1 MKILN
6 IQQIREADQYTIAH
20 EPVLSIDLME
30 RAASACCR
38 WIENHF
44 SKDRSIKIFCGPGNN
59 GGDGLAIGRM
69 LIHSGYSV
77 EVFTIRTGQKSSD
90 DFKENEKRL
99 MAMDP
104 GVIQDIKLEKDIPF
118 ISGDEIVVDAIFGSG
133 LNRAV
138 DGIAAKLIEEI
149 NGSKAYVVS
158 IDIPSGLYADALVM
172 DENSIVQANVTLTF
186 QFPKLSFMFPSTGK
200 YCGKFEVLDIR
211 LHPQFIRQ
219 LETKW
224 NYFTHQDAVPVL
236 RKRLK
241 FSHKG
246 NYGHALLISGS
257 KGKMGAAVLASKGC
271 LRAGVGLLT
280 VHVPACGTNILQTAV
295 PEAMLQIDANE
306 NNISDLPDFSN
317 FSAVG
322 IGPGIGTDSLTWE
335 TLRHLLYSFRKPVLL
350 DADAIN
356 ILSQHPDWMEYI
368 PENSILTPHIKE
380 FSRLTKET
388 KNDFERME
396 MQTEFAKKYKV
407 YVVLKGA
414 HTCIVGPDGRASFNS
429 TGNPGMAKGGSG
441 DVLTGIILAM
451 LAQGYSSFD
460 AARLGVYLHGLAGDA
475 AARIKTET
483 GMLPTDMIKCLP
495 IAFRQIQG

>member
-6 IQQIREADQYTIAH
+6 LQQIREADQYTIAH

-44 SKDRSIKIFCGPGNN
+44 AKDRSIKIFCGPGNN

-69 LIHSGYSV
+69 LIHSGYNV
-77 EVFTIRTGQKSSD
+77 EVYTIRTGQKTSE
-90 DFKENEKRL
+90 DFKENEQRL
-99 MAMDP
+99 LGMDTN
-104 GVIQDIKLEKDIPF
+104 VIREIKVEKDIPF
-118 ISGDEIVVDAIFGSG
+118 ISGDELVVDTIFGSG
-133 LNRAV
+133 LNRPV
-138 DGIAAKLIEEI
+138 NGIVAKVIEEM
-149 NGSKAYVVS
+149 NGSNAFVIS
-158 IDIPSGLYADALVM
+158 IDIPSGLHA
-172 DENSIVQANVTLTF
+172 ENPVVDKAVVVQASVTLTF
-186 QFPKLSFMFPSTGK
+186 QFPKLSFMFPSGGK
-200 YCGKFEVLDIR
+200 FCGKFEVLDIR

-224 NYFTHQDAVPVL
+224 NYFTHQDAVPL
-236 RKRLK
+236 LSKRLK

-271 LRAGVGLLT
+271 LRTGVGLLT
-280 VHVPACGTNILQTAV
+280 VHVPGCGTSILQTTV
-295 PEAMLQIDANE
+295 PEAMLRIDMNE
-306 NNISDLPDFSN
+306 NCISDLPDFSN

-322 IGPGIGTDSLTWE
+322 IGPGIGTDPLTWE

-396 MQTEFAKKYKV
+396 IQMEFAKKYKV
-407 YVVLKGA
+407 FVVLKGA
-414 HTCIVGPDGRASFNS
+414 HTCTVGPDGNAWFNS
-429 TGNPGMAKGGSG
+429 TGNPGMARGGSG
-441 DVLTGIILAM
+441 DVLTGIILSL
-451 LAQGYSSFD
+451 LAQGYSSHD
-460 AARLGVYLHGLAGDA
+460 ATRLGVYIHGLAGDA
-475 AARIKTET
+475 AAKIKTEI
-483 GMLPTDMIKCLP
+483 GMLPKDLIKYLP

>member
-6 IQQIREADQYTIAH
+6 TQQIREADQYTIAH

-44 SKDRSIKIFCGPGNN
+44 AKDRSIKIFCGPGNN

-77 EVFTIRTGQKSSD
+77 EVFTIRNGQKTSD
-90 DFKENEKRL
+90 DFKENERRL
-99 MAMDP
+99 VAMDP
-104 GVIQDIKLEKDIPF
+104 GVIRDIKLEKDIPF
-118 ISGDEIVVDAIFGSG
+118 ISGDELVVDAIFGSG

-138 DGIAAKLIEEI
+138 DGIAAKVIEEI
-149 NGSKAYVVS
+149 NGSRAFVVS
-158 IDIPSGLYADALVM
+158 VDIPSGLYADAPVM
-172 DENSIVQANVTLTF
+172 DETAIVQANVTLTF

-211 LHPQFIRQ
+211 LHPQFIRL
-219 LETKW
+219 LEAKW
-224 NYFTHQDAVPVL
+224 NFFTHQDAVPL
-236 RKRLK
+236 LHKRLK

-257 KGKMGAAVLASKGC
+257 KGKMGATVLASKGC

-280 VHVPACGTNILQTAV
+280 VHVPACGTSILQTTV

-306 NNISDLPDFSN
+306 NCISDLPDFSN
-317 FSAVG
+317 YSAVG

-356 ILSQHPDWMEYI
+356 ILSQHPDWKEYI

-388 KNDFERME
+388 KNDFERMDF
-396 MQTEFAKKYKV
+396 QIDFAKKYKV

-414 HTCIVGPDGRASFNS
+414 HTCIVGPDGHASFNS

-441 DVLTGIILAM
+441 DVLTGIILAL

-475 AARIKTET
+475 AAKIKTET
-483 GMLPTDMIKCLP
+483 GMLPTDLIKCLP
-495 IAFRQIQG
+495 IAFRQLQG